1 MRIVGGRFRG
11 RTLKAPD
18 GLDVRPTQ
26 DRVREALF
34 NILMHDIA
42 EARFLDLFAGS
53 GTVGFEALSRGAGS
67 VTFVEQNPRHIS
79 CIEANAKTLGVAPSI
94 VRGDAF
100 RYVAEYS
107 AAPYDVVFAD
117 PPYALG
123 ETQGFSEML
132 GHAAARDVVRPA
144 GLFIVETTMR
154 CELPDAPE
162 WDLCRD
168 REYGKSRLMVW
179 KRKAGLVPEE
189 GR

>member
-34 NILMHDIA
+34 NILMHDIVD
-42 EARFLDLFAGS
+42 ARFLDLFAGS

-79 CIEANAKTLGVAPSI
+79 YIEANAKTLGVAPSI

-123 ETQGFSEML
+123 EAQGFSEML
-132 GHAAARDVVRPA
+132 GHSAARDVVRPG

-154 CELPDAPE
+154 CKLPDAQE

-179 KRKAGLVPEE
+179 RRKAGLAPEE